1 MSDEL
6 TEVLPALQDN
16 GEWRWLR
23 TTVLNRVEA
32 DLDAKTVAIDIDA
45 LSRLEFEAISW
56 LLEWKPGMSGQRRI
70 QLHILERELIA
81 KVTNGPGLRDTLAAI
96 VDRPLVDERAQRQ
109 QDRVDTAER
118 NEQGHAAL
126 LEAIQRQPQ
135 LDEERKRLE
144 ALSPNASLKVPT
156 DSKTKVK
163 RWSLYRAVLLAAV
176 ELYRRQDEGLEI
188 TAKDLGGTA
197 WNNTKGWTYARHV
210 ALTNLLGVP
219 VDSVVKGTDTELR
232 LRGPLTWIADDVVA
246 DAQICWPWLGLPA
259 RGTELLGDV
268 HLNAHGILL
277 VENLDTFQRVCE
289 LDAVTD
295 RWLCI
300 YGGGY
305 MNKGLIR
312 FLSNHDLPIAAWG
325 DLDADGIHIITKAAD
340 KCGRPIHAVGMDVQL
355 WRSGKK
361 RVQTEEQL
369 ARGRKLAESLRTTA
383 IPDLRE
389 LAAAIATDG
398 EGCEQETLHAQVLP
412 TLADKLTELEQ
423 R

>member
-1 MSDEL
+1 MTNEL

-23 TTVLNRVEA
+23 TTVL
-32 DLDAKTVAIDIDA
+32 
-45 LSRLEFEAISW
+45 SRLEADTGARTVMIDVDTLSRREVDAICW
-56 LLEWKPGMSGQRRI
+56 LLNWKPGVAGQHRV

-96 VDRPLVDERAQRQ
+96 VDRPLVDQRAQRQ
-109 QDRVDTAER
+109 QDRLDSQER

-126 LEAIQRQPQ
+126 IEAIRHQPR
-135 LDEERKRLE
+135 LDDERKRLE
-144 ALSPNASLKVPT
+144 ALSPNPSLKVPA
-156 DSKTKVK
+156 DSKTKVT
-163 RWSLYRAVLLAAV
+163 RWPLYRAVLLAAA
-176 ELYRRQDEGLEI
+176 ELYRRQDLGLEV

-197 WNNTKGWTYARHV
+197 WNNSKGWTYARHV
-210 ALTNLLGVP
+210 SLTNLLGVP
-219 VDSVVKGTDTELR
+219 VDSVVKGADTELR

-268 HLNAHGILL
+268 QMNARGILL
-277 VENLDTFQRVCE
+277 VENIETFQRVCE
-289 LDAVTD
+289 LDTVTN

-325 DLDADGIHIITKAAD
+325 DLDADGIHIITKAAER
-340 KCGRPIHAVGMDVQL
+340 CGRPIHAVGMDVQL
-355 WRSGKK
+355 WRNGKK
-361 RVQTEEQL
+361 RVQTEDQL
-369 ARGRKLAESLRTTA
+369 VRGRKLAESLRTTA

-389 LAAAIATDG
+389 LAAAIAQNG
-398 EGCEQETLHAQVLP
+398 EGCEQETLHNQVLP
-412 TLADKLTELEQ
+412 TLAEKLAELE
-423 R
+423 